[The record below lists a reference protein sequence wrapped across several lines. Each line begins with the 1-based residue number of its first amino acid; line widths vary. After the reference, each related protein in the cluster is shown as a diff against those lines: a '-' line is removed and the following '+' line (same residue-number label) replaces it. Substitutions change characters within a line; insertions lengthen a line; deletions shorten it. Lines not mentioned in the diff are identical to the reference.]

1 MFSQPCKTAQIGKID
16 GAVAIPGFRCY
27 VGNRWLPPV
36 TLVLLSRALSG
47 PAMLYARRRE
57 SGVGAAMELGR
68 PPSCQEQATNDSSSE
83 NLTIFDLQ
91 ERVAEA
97 FPAKPLLLDAGECAL
112 VVEFG
117 RKIDPEIN
125 DRVLALDRAITEAD
139 LPGVEELM
147 PTYRSLMIHYDPL
160 SVTRDELASRVL
172 ELASRPVVR
181 SPSRRWIFPA
191 CYDRSVAL
199 DLADVAWS
207 LSMSEEQIV
216 DLHSAVTYRIY
227 WHGFAPGLPALGG
240 LPEELRLPR
249 MMTPRPMVEEGSL
262 IIAAGQA
269 SIASVNMPC
278 GWYVI
283 GRSPERLFVLERQ
296 PPILTRTG
304 DEMVFERI
312 DIHEFERLRA
322 RALEGERIARIAS

>member
-1 MFSQPCKTAQIGKID
+1 
-16 GAVAIPGFRCY
+16 
-27 VGNRWLPPV
+27 
-36 TLVLLSRALSG
+36 
-47 PAMLYARRRE
+47 
-57 SGVGAAMELGR
+57 MELERSQAGQAQASND
-68 PPSCQEQATNDSSSE
+68 PSLE
-83 NLTIFDLQ
+83 NPTIVELH
-91 ERVAEA
+91 ERIAAA
-97 FPAKPLLLDAGECAL
+97 FPAKPVLLDAGECAL

-125 DRVLALDRAITEAD
+125 DRVLALDQAITEAD

-160 SVTRDELASRVL
+160 VVSRAELASRVL
-172 ELASRPVVR
+172 QLASRPIER

-191 CYDRSVAL
+191 CYDPSLAL
-199 DLADVAWS
+199 DLADIAWS
-207 LSMSEEQIV
+207 LSISQSRIV
-216 DLHSAVTYRIY
+216 ELHTAVTYRIY

-249 MMTPRPMVEEGSL
+249 MMTPRPMVREGSL

-278 GWYVI
+278 GWHVI
-283 GRSPERLFVLERQ
+283 GRTPERLFVLERQ

-312 DIHEFERLRA
+312 DIHEFERLQE
-322 RALEGERIARIAS
+322 RALEGEQIAKVAS